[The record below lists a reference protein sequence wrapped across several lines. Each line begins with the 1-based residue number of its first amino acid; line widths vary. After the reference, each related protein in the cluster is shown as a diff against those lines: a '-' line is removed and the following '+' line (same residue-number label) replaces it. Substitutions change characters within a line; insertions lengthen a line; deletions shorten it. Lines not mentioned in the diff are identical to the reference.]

1 MAIVLYVVPFFFFR
15 KRRRVIDINV
25 IQGKATYHRD
35 DMHIT
40 YIQTHVRSLAI
51 TSSDCP
57 LELRAMIN
65 NRQSVNRNFRTFCKV
80 MGFEFYH
87 ILQMLY
93 ISKMVYDE

>member
-57 LELRAMIN
+57 FMP
-65 NRQSVNRNFRTFCKV
+65 RQTIDKV
-80 MGFEFYH
+80 
-87 ILQMLY
+87 
-93 ISKMVYDE
+93 